1 MVKFTVPVLFA
12 FEGSAVLAEIVA
24 LLLEDNPPTGTTVLS
39 GAVAV
44 IVMLLVAPTGMVARV
59 HVTVLPVTPHVQ
71 LVPLAE
77 IPENPDGNVSVTVTD
92 EAASGPDVLRGDSVN
107 VVAPA
112 AITGEGD
119 TDLVIDRSAPEITLT
134 LAVVVLLFKIPSGVV
149 ADNVAELVMVPLIE
163 LFTLV
168 TMLST
173 LLAPLASEPLRL
185 QVTVL
190 PAAEQLQLVPD
201 AET

>member
-1 MVKFTVPVLFA
+1 MLKFTVPVLFA

-24 LLLEDNPPTGTTVLS
+24 LLLLDNPPTGTTVLS

-44 IVMLLVAPTGMVARV
+44 MVMLLVAPTGIVPRV
-59 HVTVLPVTPHVQ
+59 QVTVLPTTPHVQ
-71 LVPLAE
+71 FVPLAE
-77 IPENPDGNVSVTVTD
+77 MLENPDGSVSVTVTD
-92 EAASGPDVLRGDSVN
+92 DAASGPEVFRGDNVN
-107 VVAPA
+107 VVTPA

-119 TDLVIDRSAPEITLT
+119 TDLEIDRSAPEFTLT

-149 ADNVAELVMVPLIE
+149 ADNVAELVIVPLME
-163 LFTLV
+163 LFTFV

-173 LLAPLASEPLRL
+173 LLAPLAREPLRL